1 MHWFKMIN
9 INKQLNS
16 LVAGMVEIYHCS
28 MIDYTSLLYLRELTL
43 NSQ

>member
-1 MHWFKMIN
+1 
-9 INKQLNS
+9 
-16 LVAGMVEIYHCS
+16 MVEIYHCS